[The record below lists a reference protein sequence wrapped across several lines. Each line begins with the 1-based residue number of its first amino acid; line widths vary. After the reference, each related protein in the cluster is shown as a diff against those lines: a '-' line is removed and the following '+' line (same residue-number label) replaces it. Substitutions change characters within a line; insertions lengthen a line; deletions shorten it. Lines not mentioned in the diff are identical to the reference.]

1 MTTTTSRGA
10 SHWERLYT
18 TKALTQLSWYQA
30 KPTMSL
36 ELIAAAG
43 IGPDDSIVDVGGGA
57 STLVDHLL
65 DQGYRR
71 LVVLDLSA
79 AALQQAQR
87 RLGERANQ
95 VTWLQGDVTEMA
107 LPQAKFALWHD
118 RAVFHFFTDS
128 TDRKKYVQAAT
139 RALAPGGHVVMGTF
153 ALGGPES
160 CSGLEVVC
168 YSPAALHDAF
178 GREFELVERRD
189 DIHLTPL
196 QMQQPFLYARLRK
209 RV

>member
-1 MTTTTSRGA
+1 MTTTTSRSA
-10 SHWERLYT
+10 AHWERLYT

-43 IGPDDSIVDVGGGA
+43 IGPDDPIIDVGGGA

-65 DQGYRR
+65 DQGYRH
-71 LVVLDLSA
+71 LAVLDLSVT
-79 AALQQAQR
+79 ALQQAQQ
-87 RLGERANQ
+87 RLGERAKQ
-95 VTWLQGDVTEMA
+95 VAWMQGDVTEVA
-107 LPQAKFALWHD
+107 LPPNKFTLWHD
-118 RAVFHFFTDS
+118 RALFHFLTDP

-139 RALAPGGHVVMGTF
+139 RALAPGGHVIMGTF

-160 CSGLEVVC
+160 CSGLAVVC

-178 GREFELVERRD
+178 GREFALVERRD

-196 QMQQPFLYARLRK
+196 QMQQPFLYVRLRK